1 MWLNTDKMTYY
12 LNNVRKKGQ
21 GSSQF
26 DGIEELQLPTSVV
39 ISADVL
45 SRYVFRSDVA
55 YDWDISLSDI
65 ALDTALLKED
75 HLNLFAKKHARFDEY
90 SYYPMPPSKN
100 DTQTQSEYHRELLKI
115 ERRERYID
123 GLHVQAVYTTI
134 AHFWLIK
141 QLVNASE
148 WRFVTD
154 DDKSLINS
162 IHRVFSQEIRRTD
175 GHHFLCQTDKTK
187 SRKKAYEEFKGA
199 KANLLEWGSVR
210 DIGTNSLR
218 KLAYLYLT
226 ELFETHKFHKVV
238 SDEVSSHNEY
248 ADNPIEHPLATPDRG
263 FRSVDCTT
271 DVSFLE
277 PKDIAALI
285 VNVND
290 NATNT
295 FIQHIRRRLSILERP
310 LTTARGDGK
319 SYIYSNFNPKYAQM
333 ALTILRTYYNFCLA
347 YKTKEGKKDVVAT
360 PAQRLGIA
368 DKKYEINDIIYLR

>member
-1 MWLNTDKMTYY
+1 
-12 LNNVRKKGQ
+12 
-21 GSSQF
+21 
-26 DGIEELQLPTSVV
+26 
-39 ISADVL
+39 
-45 SRYVFRSDVA
+45 
-55 YDWDISLSDI
+55 
-65 ALDTALLKED
+65 
-75 HLNLFAKKHARFDEY
+75 
-90 SYYPMPPSKN
+90 
-100 DTQTQSEYHRELLKI
+100 
-115 ERRERYID
+115 
-123 GLHVQAVYTTI
+123 
-134 AHFWLIK
+134 
-141 QLVNASE
+141 
-148 WRFVTD
+148 
-154 DDKSLINS
+154 
-162 IHRVFSQEIRRTD
+162 VFSQEIRRTD

-187 SRKKAYEEFKGA
+187 SRKKAYEEFKEA

-238 SDEVSSHNEY
+238 SDGSSSHNEY

-271 DVSFLE
+271 DASFLE

-347 YKTKEGKKDVVAT
+347 YKTKEGKSETVAT
-360 PAQRLGIA
+360 PAQRLGISR
-368 DKKYEINDIIYLR
+368 KKYELNDIIYLR